1 MKIYNNNF
9 VQVQSQENLQN
20 TTVNINLYRSLNY
33 IFTLTFTLKND
44 SARIYGF
51 GKQGMAQWRECSPVS
66 AYQCG
71 PGSNPGVDAIC
82 GLSLLLVPSPL
93 FQDVFL
99 RVLRFP
105 ALLKNLY
112 FQIPIRPGIWWT
124 KNHFVD
130 VLSPNHYLFI
140 FYLKFDCHPS
150 KLINTNRQSS
160 KLPRHWDNLF
170 CEVLKGR
177 FGRGVP
183 SRRAFKPWP
192 RLKTKIVHFATLFK
206 EKRPYF

>member
-1 MKIYNNNF
+1 MFSKLQFQNLLIYENISNF
-9 VQVQSQENLQN
+9 VQVQGQENLQN

-51 GKQGMAQWRECSPVS
+51 GKQGMAQWWECSPVS

-105 ALLKNLY
+105 GLLKNLY

-140 FYLKFDCHPS
+140 FYLKFDRRPS
-150 KLINTNRQSS
+150 VNRQSYHAMETLCS
-160 KLPRHWDNLF
+160 VRHSTDVLVEMRRRGAPSNLDP
-170 CEVLKGR
+170 G
-177 FGRGVP
+177 
-183 SRRAFKPWP
+183 
-192 RLKTKIVHFATLFK
+192 
-206 EKRPYF
+206 